1 MVWIVVAILPF
12 LLIETTPDGSN
23 VARCV
28 QKLTF
33 MLPLPLFRW
42 YSRVGLESMSPE
54 TINLGILPP
63 QRSTDLEVHNKTSVL
78 ESVRCSQDRWLFA
91 LKNRRSRKPF
101 LRYVAQNFRRG
112 SLS

>member
-1 MVWIVVAILPF
+1 MCTKAYFYVAPA
-12 LLIETTPDGSN
+12 
-23 VARCV
+23 V
-28 QKLTF
+28 
-33 MLPLPLFRW
+33 FRW

-101 LRYVAQNFRRG
+101 LRLRG
-112 SLS
+112 AELSARLT